1 MLINPA
7 EVVRDPLVH
16 HVRERGGQARGGV
29 LAVAQADDP
38 AVVGVLRLRPDQ
50 RFDLGREVQ
59 FGAAAL
65 AAVHLGT
72 RQAGQA
78 AAGTGDDQQLVAAR
92 PVPKLPVV
100 AGEVAEGQRPARP
113 PRSSRA
119 QSRRQSLQHGQ
130 PPRPDADDR
139 QGQGPS

>member
-1 MLINPA
+1 MDVASAHVGGAHQPA

-92 PVPKLPVV
+92 PVPELPVV
-100 AGEVAEGQRPARP
+100 AGAEPPRVAPARTTP
-113 PRSSRA
+113 A
-119 QSRRQSLQHGQ
+119 ARR
-130 PPRPDADDR
+130 R
-139 QGQGPS
+139 